1 MDTKAYYDMDS
12 GFFPLWEKVEPFT
25 MTSIERGY
33 SLYTA
38 VEYLVRSG
46 IDGDFIECGVWKGGS
61 CMLMALSLL
70 KNRRSDRNLFL
81 FDTFSG
87 MTNPSEFDLIAHN
100 EKPVTE
106 KWDTFSSWAAGV
118 EEVKQNL
125 AATGYP
131 SSRLRFIPG
140 DVAETLPDH
149 APMNPAL
156 IRLDTDWYESTKIEL
171 ELLFPRLVPGG
182 VIIIDDYGHFTGAR
196 KAVDEYFENVELPIL
211 FHRVD
216 YTGRVAVKPGRIS

>member
-1 MDTKAYYDMDS
+1 MDKNRYYDMDS
-12 GFFPLWEKVEPFT
+12 EFFPLWEQVEPFT

-46 IDGDFIECGVWKGGS
+46 IGGDFIECGVWKGGS
-61 CMLMALSLL
+61 CMLMALTLL
-70 KNRRSDRNLFL
+70 KNRTSDRTLFL

-87 MTNPSEFDLIAHN
+87 MTTPSEFDLIAHN
-100 EKPVTE
+100 RRPVAE
-106 KWDTFSSWAAGV
+106 KWDSFSSWAAGV
-118 EEVKQNL
+118 AEVKQNL
-125 AATGYP
+125 TVTGYP
-131 SSRLRFIPG
+131 PAQLQFVQG
-140 DVAETLPDH
+140 DVAETLCEH
-149 APMNPAL
+149 APPKAAL

-171 ELLFPRLVPGG
+171 ELLYPRLVPGG

-196 KAVDEYFENVELPIL
+196 KAVDEYFETAVHPVL

-216 YTGRVAVKPGRIS
+216 YTGRTAVKPGIIV